1 MARQTLL
8 LGSQDVASGSM
19 KPILSR
25 LIRLARLASLR
36 ADVIWPWIDNFI
48 DAAGVASDW
57 DSVVDT
63 SFLEFSGRC
72 IPSPQVFN
80 EPQSVLGQLVALD
93 STVGP

>member
-1 MARQTLL
+1 
-8 LGSQDVASGSM
+8 M
-19 KPILSR
+19 KPSFSR

-63 SFLEFSGRC
+63 SF
-72 IPSPQVFN
+72 
-80 EPQSVLGQLVALD
+80 
-93 STVGP
+93 